1 MYDKELK
8 IIYDPK
14 ADSHYVIMGRKHSI
28 ILQHGILEDLS
39 RTPLEGFR
47 GKLNAVNSDAD
58 YILRRESLSYERLW
72 WAIVQARFF
81 ELDQELRECRKTL

>member
-1 MYDKELK
+1 MPNEEVLYDKELK

-28 ILQHGILEDLS
+28 ILQRGILEELS

-47 GKLNAVNSDAD
+47 GKLNVINSDAD
-58 YILRRESLSYERLW
+58 HILRKEALSYERL
-72 WAIVQARFF
+72 
-81 ELDQELRECRKTL
+81 